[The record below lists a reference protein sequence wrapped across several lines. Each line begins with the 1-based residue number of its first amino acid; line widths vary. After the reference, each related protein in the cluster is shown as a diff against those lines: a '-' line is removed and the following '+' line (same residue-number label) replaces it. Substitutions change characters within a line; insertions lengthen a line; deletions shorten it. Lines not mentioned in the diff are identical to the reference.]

1 MKKSIILFLTIVLM
15 QSLSAQDDSVKVKKT
30 DKRVWFD
37 VQVTQ
42 HFGLNKWG
50 ADYIHDGLPK
60 AMVTEIKGAFNL
72 YIARPYFGGFV
83 DLGLGFMPAPAMNSL
98 TLDKMPMPQSGTKYY
113 LRETLSESGSTGAS
127 THLKIMLGFFGKIPA
142 NERFSIM
149 PYLGV
154 GLFTMSERRY
164 EVILKEQGSNMQ
176 YQTSYIWNNS
186 GNENGYGNHIQPFF
200 LAGKLN
206 FKYKFSRKLSIFA
219 GLEYTWFLNTID
231 FYGSYTNTFN
241 ANIQRNFRTKG
252 AKMNMIGV
260 SLGVSL

>member
-15 QSLSAQDDSVKVKKT
+15 QSLSAQNDSVKVKKA

-50 ADYIHDGLPK
+50 ADYINDGLPK
-60 AMVTEIKGAFNL
+60 AMLTEIKGAFNL

-83 DLGLGFMPAPAMNSL
+83 DMGLGFMPAPAMNSL
-98 TLDKMPMPQSGTKYY
+98 ILDQMPMPQNATQYY
-113 LRETLSESGSTGAS
+113 LREILSESGNTGAS
-127 THLKIMLGFFGKIPA
+127 THFKMTLGFFGKIPT

-154 GLFTMSERRY
+154 GLLTMSERRY
-164 EVILKEQGSNMQ
+164 EVVLKEQGSNIQ
-176 YQTSYIWNNS
+176 YNTSYIWNNS
-186 GNENGYGNHIQPFF
+186 GNENKYGNPIQPVY
-200 LAGKLN
+200 LTGKLN

-219 GLEYTWFLNTID
+219 GLEYTWFLQSLD
-231 FYGSYTNTFN
+231 FYGKYTNVFN
-241 ANIQRNFRTKG
+241 ENIQRSFRTKG
-252 AKMNMIGV
+252 AKMNMIGISV
-260 SLGVSL
+260 GVSL